1 MVKTLFGRDNLAA
14 FYAAQVRAREGGVAT
29 RIHIVGDSKVAGVG
43 VQNGYR
49 LDQLL
54 PLTANGNPVEVTY
67 SGFSGEN
74 SYLWAGGAAALLA
87 AYPDIDLLIVN
98 FGTNEHVATSQGG
111 SQARYQTVGNHR
123 AAISALRAV
132 RSISAMSIL
141 LLGQTPCNNWQPG
154 FDQTTDFMV
163 CVNAALLEVARTCNC
178 AYFDTT
184 ELYQRPHAEAGW
196 MEQVAVPQYGGGNVH
211 PAAPFNLS
219 LVGELGRRLFPLPYS
234 SQSSA
239 GDSIYTLAPQNG
251 WTGWGGPN
259 GFVPRARIK
268 SGLVHLQGVFAPG
281 ARDAGTVLATLPTD
295 CRPACN
301 KFFVGT
307 TSNTGTIAELQLLS
321 TGELRLGGQHSGSY
335 VSLDSISYL
344 L

>member
-1 MVKTLFGRDNLAA
+1 MVDPLHGRDNLAA
-14 FYAAQVRAREGGVAT
+14 FYAAQVRARDGGAAIK
-29 RIHIVGDSKVAGVG
+29 IHIVGDSKVAGVG

-54 PLTANGNPVEVTY
+54 PLTAIGNPVEVTY

-74 SYLWAGGAAALLA
+74 SHLWAGGAGALLT
-87 AYPDIDLLIVN
+87 AYPDTDLLIVN
-98 FGTNEHVATSQGG
+98 FGTNEHVETSQGG
-111 SQARYQTVGNHR
+111 AQERYKTIGNHM
-123 AAISALRAV
+123 AAISALRAA

-154 FDQTTDFMV
+154 FDQTTDFMIR
-163 CVNAALLEVARTCNC
+163 VNDALHDAARTCNC

-184 ELYQRPHAEAGW
+184 ALYQRAHSEAGW

-219 LVGELGRRLFPLPYS
+219 LVGELGRRLFPLPNF
-234 SQSSA
+234 SQASVVESTF
-239 GDSIYTLAPQNG
+239 TLNPQNG
-251 WTGWGGPN
+251 WSGWGGQN
-259 GFVPRARIK
+259 GFVPMVRSR
-268 SGLVHLQGVFAPG
+268 SGIVHLQGVLAPG
-281 ARDAGTVLATLPTD
+281 TRDAGTVLATLPAEY
-295 CRPACN
+295 RPSCN

-307 TSNTGTIAELQLLS
+307 TSNTGATVELQLLS
-321 TGELRLGGQHSGSY
+321 TGELRLGGQHGGSY